1 MKLSREQMNC
11 SNSEML
17 TRHGGTSCPEEEHLA
32 NGSLGLHS
40 ERADTRIRFLQQF
53 LQAGDAVIEIGL
65 QGGANTLTLAQS
77 VGANGV
83 VYAYEPEGPRLDALR
98 SVFMENDA
106 QNVQVR
112 EIRLKTRASASPA
125 HVTEL
130 ELGDSLRTGVNSAE
144 HLTEAKEIHLESWIN
159 NVALITIDCTRL
171 GAGIINGIRSVI
183 SQHQPVVLVDF
194 ISLDDAYAAMLHMS
208 SLHYEAKYIR
218 STLSSDAAT
227 FTGARNPSASVA
239 DHGLLFLPNGF
250 DLQSIKSGLN
260 DVKLAS
266 IETLEDIAVAF
277 LPKPRHGDRTAYN
290 QAPKAWRDEF
300 ARLRFQLAEAN
311 VRFEEASSS
320 LHNAG
325 KTLTT
330 VAGLREKLK
339 ASNAK
344 LQKSNEKIKAYRRKL
359 KSREA
364 LIRQLYNS
372 TSWKL
377 ARPIRAAQK
386 VVGAL
391 RLKAASII
399 QKSPAIGAPV
409 TAAKLHGKAKKHP
422 DAPQQLHG
430 KAQGLDLEDVI
441 VNVPKK
447 VEIPALPSWDM
458 WERLARDIQLRPA
471 QSPSIDIVVPVYGQA
486 RETMNCL
493 FHVLNAQQKTAYEL
507 VVIDDCGP
515 DPDLSRDLERLAALK
530 LITLLTNERNLGFV
544 ATVNRGMELHNN
556 RDVLLLNSDT
566 AVHND
571 WLDRIVAF
579 AGSNP
584 NVGTITPLSNN
595 ATICSYPNFVSDNDN
610 ELEIDD
616 ASLDRIAARVNAG
629 KSVEIPTAVGFCMYI
644 SRACIDN
651 VGLFDVET
659 FGRGYG
665 EENDFCRRAVKKG
678 WSNVLIGNVF
688 VRHYGGAS
696 FGETKKALAQE
707 AQRRLEALHP
717 EYSSTVREFIL
728 GDPVLELR
736 ESLDIERLRL
746 HAQADGPAMLFI
758 TLGRGGGTER
768 HVEEMQQALEAEGV
782 PVFILRSNPKQPG
795 TLQFGALGLSDVPNL
810 PSFSV
815 PYDPSRLADVINKFN
830 VKHIHIQHLA
840 DTGEGIE
847 RMIREAA
854 YMAGIQYDVT
864 VHDYMYVCPRI
875 TLISH
880 SGVYCGEPEP
890 AACNTCLATLHSIA
904 GNETIES
911 WREKFRALLAGAR
924 AVFVPSDD
932 VAARMNTYFP
942 QVTFTVRPHVT
953 ILHPRD
959 AKPRAPRSERHVAI
973 IGAIGPHKGAA
984 LLAECARYA
993 LDHQLPIK
1001 FVIVG
1006 YISNEYKLHTFPN
1019 VTITGRYAED
1029 ELQGLLE
1036 EQAPDIAWFPSVL
1049 PETFSYTLSSAME
1062 AGTFPVVFDLGAPAD
1077 RLRALHWGGI
1087 MPAEYMLSAPD
1098 ILQFLL
1104 TVQIEPAPPDLA
1116 DSVYVSYKSILRDYY
1131 GLSLSQQRI
1140 ASELQLS
1147 GT

>member
-1 MKLSREQMNC
+1 MMKLSREQMNAP
-11 SNSEML
+11 NSKIRLQNGRTSYPEGGDL
-17 TRHGGTSCPEEEHLA
+17 TKR
-32 NGSLGLHS
+32 SLES
-40 ERADTRIRFLQQF
+40 YDQWIDTQIDFLKQF
-53 LQAGDAVIEIGL
+53 LQPEVTVVEIGVR
-65 QGGANTLTLAQS
+65 ADIHTLALAES
-77 VGANGV
+77 VGADGV
-83 VYAYEPEGPRLDALR
+83 VYAYEPAGEKLDALR
-98 SVFMENDA
+98 SLLVEKNA
-106 QNVQVR
+106 RNVKVR
-112 EIRLKTRASASPA
+112 
-125 HVTEL
+125 EL
-130 ELGDSLRTGVNSAE
+130 ELKVRQIASPSDRLRTIAGSAE
-144 HLTEAKEIHLESWIN
+144 RLVDAGELHLESSIS
-159 NVALITIDCTRL
+159 NVALIKIDSARVGT
-171 GAGIINGIRSVI
+171 GVINGLRSII
-183 SQHQPVVLVDF
+183 SQQKPVIFVNF
-194 ISLDDAYAAMLHMS
+194 TSLDDAYAAMIHVS
-208 SLHYEAKYIR
+208 AFGYETFYVRNTAPNK
-218 STLSSDAAT
+218 SDISK
-227 FTGARNPSASVA
+227 SASNSVELA
-239 DHGLLFLPNGF
+239 DGHGTLFLPAG
-250 DLQSIKSGLN
+250 LKHEKIKNSRDQVRLTR
-260 DVKLAS
+260 

-277 LPKPRHGDRTAYN
+277 LAKPRYGDRAAFD
-290 QAPKAWRDEF
+290 QAPKAWRDEL
-300 ARLRFQLAEAN
+300 ARLRFQIAEAN

-320 LHNAG
+320 LNNAG

-330 VAGLREKLK
+330 VADLREKLK
-339 ASNAK
+339 VSNAK
-344 LQKSNEKIKAYRRKL
+344 LRKSNEKLKAYRKKL

-364 LIRQLYNS
+364 LIHQLYNS
-372 TSWKL
+372 TSWKF

-386 VVGAL
+386 VVRAL
-391 RLKAASII
+391 RLKATSIVH
-399 QKSPAIGAPV
+399 KSSAIKAPV
-409 TAAKLHGKAKKHP
+409 PSANQHGTAKKHP
-422 DAPQQLHG
+422 KAPQQLHG
-430 KAQGLDLEDVI
+430 KAQEQDLEDVI
-441 VNVPKK
+441 VDAPKK
-447 VEIPALPSWDM
+447 VQIPAPPSWDV
-458 WERLARDIQLRPA
+458 WEGLARDIQLRPA
-471 QSPSIDIVVPVYGQA
+471 QSPSVDIVVPVYGQA

-493 FHVLNAQQKTAYEL
+493 FHVLNAQQRTAYDL

-515 DPDLSRDLERLAALK
+515 DPDLSRDLERLASMK
-530 LITLLTNERNLGFV
+530 LITLLKNERNLGFV
-544 ATVNRGMELHNN
+544 ATVNRGMELHND

-566 AVHND
+566 AVHGN

-579 AGSNP
+579 AEANR

-595 ATICSYPNFVSDNDN
+595 ATICSYPKFVSDNDN

-644 SRACIDN
+644 SRACIDD

-665 EENDFCRRAVKKG
+665 EENDFCRRAVKRG

-728 GDPVLELR
+728 NDPVLDMR
-736 ESLDIERLRL
+736 ENLDIERLRL

-768 HVEEMQQALEAEGV
+768 HVEEMQRALKAEGV

-795 TLQFGALGLSDVPNL
+795 TLQFGTLGLSDVPNL

-815 PYDPSRLADVINKFN
+815 PYDPSRLVDVINKFN
-830 VKHIHIQHLA
+830 VKHIHVQHLA

-890 AACNTCLATLHSIA
+890 AACNTCLATMHSIA
-904 GNETIES
+904 GNETIEA
-911 WREKFRALLAGAR
+911 WRGKFGTLLAGAR
-924 AVFVPSDD
+924 SIFVPSDD

-942 QVTFTVRPHVT
+942 HVTFTVRPHVT
-953 ILHPRD
+953 VLQPRD
-959 AKPRAPRSERHVAI
+959 ARPRADKSERYVAV
-973 IGAIGPHKGAA
+973 IGAIGPHKGAT

-993 LDHQLPIK
+993 LAYQLPIK

-1019 VTITGRYAED
+1019 VIITGRYAED
-1029 ELQGLLE
+1029 ELQGLLA

-1062 AGTFPVVFDLGAPAD
+1062 AGVFPVVFDLGAPAD

-1104 TVQIEPAPPDLA
+1104 SVQIEPAPQDLA
-1116 DSVYVSYKSILRDYY
+1116 EAVHVSYKSILKDYY
-1131 GLSLSQQRI
+1131 GLDFSQHGV